1 MFLLLACDPT
11 TVTPPDDSAVVV
23 DSEETGE
30 GDPCTVDPQ
39 PIEPDPGE
47 DCPGLEGG
55 LFAIEEGSYWL
66 SQPSE
71 STSQTQTLLFLGGG
85 GADQQGVQFNLQGLL
100 GRDERLA
107 QVRIVAPWVG
117 DSDREAGALAA
128 LAEVQ
133 DCFGG
138 DLSRV
143 HLLGHSSGGRV
154 AFSLALEQRFTTL
167 IGFPA
172 LFDASVDDAE
182 LEQSL
187 ECVPVL
193 HAVGEEDSWR
203 SEVEATHQ
211 RLEELG
217 LDSTLWVVEGEGHV
231 PGPDF
236 DSGPI
241 YDWIES
247 R

>member
-1 MFLLLACDPT
+1 MLLLLACDPT
-11 TVTPPDDSAVVV
+11 VVTPPDDSAVV
-23 DSEETGE
+23 DSEETGQV
-30 GDPCTVDPQ
+30 DPCAADPQ
-39 PIEPDPGE
+39 PVEPDPGE
-47 DCPGLEGG
+47 DCPGMEGG

-66 SQPSE
+66 SQPAE
-71 STSQTQTLLFLGGG
+71 SNGQTETLLFLGGG

-100 GRDERLA
+100 GGDERLA
-107 QVRIVAPWVG
+107 QIRIVAPWVG
-117 DSDREAGALAA
+117 DSDRASGAMAA

-133 DCFGG
+133 ECFGG

-143 HLLGHSSGGRV
+143 HLRGHRSGGYV
-154 AFSLALEQRFTTL
+154 AFSLVLEQRFTTL

-172 LFDASVDDAE
+172 LFDASVEDAE

-193 HAVGEEDSWR
+193 NAVGEEDSWR
-203 SEVEATHQ
+203 SQVEGTHE

-241 YDWIES
+241 YDWIAAH
-247 R
+247 